1 MTETATTGT
10 RADAIEL
17 LTAQHRDVEQLWSQ
31 AQAAHGNGDHQLAQD
46 LANRIIG
53 MLSQHDAIETMELYP
68 ALRKAGEQGDA
79 MADHALEDHQEVRE
93 LLAAADG
100 KDVSDDTVWSS
111 LTQALTSVEAH
122 VKEEEGQMFPAL
134 RTLGQERLTELGD
147 LMQKAMKM
155 APTHPH
161 PSTPSSGIGATVVGA
176 VAGAVDRARDAITG
190 EDR

>member
-1 MTETATTGT
+1 MNQTATTGT

-31 AQAAHGNGDHQLAQD
+31 AQRARADGDAALAQD
-46 LANRIIG
+46 LATRIIT
-53 MLSQHDAIETMELYP
+53 MLSQHDAIETMQLYP
-68 ALRKAGEQGDA
+68 ALRKAGEHGDR
-79 MADHALEDHQEVRE
+79 MADHALEEHQAVRE

-100 KDVSDDTVWSS
+100 KDVMDAAVWRS
-111 LTQALTSVEAH
+111 LTEALTDVQHHVE
-122 VKEEEGQMFPAL
+122 EEEGELFPAL

-147 LMQKAMKM
+147 AMELAMKM

-176 VAGAVDRARDAITG
+176 VAGAVDRARDAVTG

>member
-1 MTETATTGT
+1 MNETATTGT

-17 LTAQHRDVEQLWSQ
+17 LTTQHRDVEQLWSQ
-31 AQAAHGNGDHQLAQD
+31 AQAARGNGDHQLAQD

-68 ALRKAGEQGDA
+68 ALRKAGDQGEQ
-79 MADHALEDHQEVRE
+79 MADHALEEHQKVRE

-100 KDVSDDTVWSS
+100 KDIGDEAVWQS
-111 LTQALTSVEAH
+111 LSQALTDVQHH
-122 VKEEEGQMFPAL
+122 VQEEEGQMFPVL
-134 RTLGQERLTELGD
+134 RTLGQERLTELGES
-147 LMQKAMKM
+147 MEKAMKM

-161 PSTPSSGIGATVVGA
+161 PSTPNSGIGATVVGA